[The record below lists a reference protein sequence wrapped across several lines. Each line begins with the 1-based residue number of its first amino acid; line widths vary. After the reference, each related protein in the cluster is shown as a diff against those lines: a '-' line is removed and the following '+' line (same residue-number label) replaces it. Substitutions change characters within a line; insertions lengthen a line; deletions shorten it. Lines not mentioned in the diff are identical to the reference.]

1 MLTNRELDTGAARS
15 ACSAVAGHQCQGS
28 AYPRGRGSVASLL
41 LREGVSDDDV
51 LAEPFADLG
60 PVASTSICPS
70 CVTFGRPCYSGQGST
85 DPTLSTRTVASSAN
99 PVGNRAFRALAH
111 PVEQHNRRD
120 LMKAP
125 SQSTPRLKR
134 PGSRPLCIV
143 ASPAP
148 AARNPAVRRT
158 QTRARKS
165 TAGQRHNEIVIG
177 GGHRMTAAR
186 RPSVHGGPADR
197 SHRRRAQLVR
207 DRLQVNHIVRGRV
220 MWEREPSRWLHHGG
234 MGSYVEVR
242 PTTITVPAGV
252 SPAEAKA
259 LAERSAITG

>member
-1 MLTNRELDTGAARS
+1 MKSRPGGDVVLTTRNSIRAQPECLQRRRRTPVPGICIPARTWKRCFAASTGGRFMMTSSPSRS
-15 ACSAVAGHQCQGS
+15 PTCA
-28 AYPRGRGSVASLL
+28 
-41 LREGVSDDDV
+41 
-51 LAEPFADLG
+51 

-85 DPTLSTRTVASSAN
+85 DATLSTRTVAFISKPRWQQSISCAGS
-99 PVGNRAFRALAH
+99 PCGTAQSTRFI
-111 PVEQHNRRD
+111 
-120 LMKAP
+120 KAP

-134 PGSRPLCIV
+134 PGSPPLCIV

-148 AARNPAVRRT
+148 APRNPAFRRT

-197 SHRRRAQLVR
+197 SHRRRA
-207 DRLQVNHIVRGRV
+207 
-220 MWEREPSRWLHHGG
+220 
-234 MGSYVEVR
+234 
-242 PTTITVPAGV
+242 
-252 SPAEAKA
+252 
-259 LAERSAITG
+259 